1 MRVLIACDKFK
12 GSLTAVEAC
21 EAVARG
27 LTEPVEIWTCP
38 IADGG
43 EGFVAAMLAGSGGRA
58 VSMVCHDPLGR
69 PVEAA
74 YGICKSRE
82 GVTAFI
88 EMAAASGLARLG
100 AGERD
105 LRRSSSYGTGE
116 MMRHA
121 VEVSGATNLVVGI
134 GGSATNDGGAGMAAA
149 LGVRFLDDSGT
160 QLSPHPADL
169 VRLAAI
175 DESQRIAL
183 PETVAACDVDNPL
196 TGARGAAAVFGPQKG
211 ATPQDVL
218 FLDEVLNRLAA
229 VAGAGDLALAAGAG
243 AAGGLGFG
251 LQRFAGARL
260 VPGFTVVAE
269 SSGILEKIAMADL
282 VITGE
287 GSLDSQT
294 LGGKGPHGVALAARA
309 AGVPVVAVA
318 GRTEAEAAV
327 VFDLVLSLDSLG
339 LPLEECM
346 ARAGELV
353 TAQVRAHAGLLRDL
367 ASR

>member
-12 GSLTAVEAC
+12 GSMTAVEAC

-27 LTEPVEIWTCP
+27 LTEPVEAWLSP

-43 EGFVAAMLAGSGGRA
+43 EGFFAAMLSGAGGR
-58 VSMVCHDPLGR
+58 VVTVTCRDPLWR

-74 YGICKSRE
+74 YGISE
-82 GVTAFI
+82 SADGLTAFI
-88 EMAAASGLARLG
+88 EMAAASGLSQVV

-116 MMRHA
+116 LMRHA
-121 VEVSGATNLVVGI
+121 VEVSGATKLVVGI

-149 LGVRFLDDSGT
+149 LGVRFLDDSGNN
-160 QLSPHPADL
+160 LSPYPADL

-183 PETVAACDVDNPL
+183 PEIVAACDVDHPL
-196 TGARGAAAVFGPQKG
+196 TGPGGAAAVFGPQKG

-229 VAGAGDLALAAGAG
+229 VAGAQDLALTPGAG

-260 VPGFTVVAE
+260 VPGFAVVAE

-318 GRTEAEAAV
+318 GRAEAEAAS